1 MITRFISILLIFI
14 SSVITFSQST
24 KPIVQFN
31 GIVIEGDSL
40 YGVSGAYVFVPN
52 TSRGTKT
59 NEIGYF
65 SFPALPGDSVIVT
78 KWGYKKQLYVM
89 PKVDSIL
96 TYKVVFELEKD
107 TLTLPE
113 IELTAF
119 PSEKKFKEV
128 FLAMNVPMTD
138 YNNATTNLNTQ
149 ILQRLFVTEQIS
161 PGEAYKHY
169 INERATTLQNTY
181 GPQPLT
187 LLSPFAW
194 AKFFKDLKEFKEKK
208 KK

>member
-1 MITRFISILLIFI
+1 MINRFICILVLLTCSIF
-14 SSVITFSQST
+14 SFSQST
-24 KPIVQFN
+24 KPIIQFN

-40 YGVSGAYVFVPN
+40 YGVPNAYVFVPN

-65 SFPALPGDSVIVT
+65 SFPAIPGDSVIVT
-78 KWGYKKQLYVM
+78 KWGYKKQFYIV
-89 PKVDSIL
+89 PKIDSIL
-96 TYKVVFELEKD
+96 DYKIVFELEYD

-113 IELTAF
+113 VELAAF

-128 FLAMNVPMTD
+128 FLAMNIPMTD

-149 ILQRLFVTEQIS
+149 ILQRLFITEQIS
-161 PGEAYKHY
+161 PGEAYKYY
-169 INERATTLQNTY
+169 INEQNIARQNTY
-181 GPQPLT
+181 SPQQLT

-194 AKFFKDLKEFKEKK
+194 AKFFKDLKEFKDKK